1 MEGRLR
7 KIYRD
12 LSYGFIDADRK
23 SYFFHRSDF
32 DGSWGELCTDLE
44 NGQSIYLEFEP
55 TSGPKG
61 LRAAEVKLR
70 DV

>member
-1 MEGRLR
+1 MEGQLR

-12 LSYGFIDADRK
+12 LSYGFIDVEKK
-23 SYFFHRSDF
+23 SYFFHKSDF
-32 DGSWGELCTDLE
+32 DGSWGELCSEFE
-44 NGQSIYLEFEP
+44 NGQSIYLEFES

-61 LRAAEVKLR
+61 PRAVEVKLR